1 MPCTFTSLVA
11 QLVKTLPA
19 VPETRVRSL
28 GREDPPGEGNGNPLQ
43 YSRLENAMDRGA
55 WQATVHGVARVGHN
69 LATKPPPR
77 QPPVPSKAVPWT
89 GPFPDSSSILGAWL
103 SSAAWPPMLSVPLFC
118 RPSAAGDL
126 RALELELIPLTCK
139 AFRVEGRFFE
149 NHSEAAA
156 LN

>member
-55 WQATVHGVARVGHN
+55 WQATVHGVARVGHD
-69 LATKPPPR
+69 LVTKSPPPVA
-77 QPPVPSKAVPWT
+77 P
-89 GPFPDSSSILGAWL
+89 
-103 SSAAWPPMLSVPLFC
+103 
-118 RPSAAGDL
+118 
-126 RALELELIPLTCK
+126 
-139 AFRVEGRFFE
+139 
-149 NHSEAAA
+149 
-156 LN
+156 